1 VGYGMDFGYTNDP
14 TTLMACYTY
23 NDTLI
28 WDELIYERGMTN
40 PAIAKRMQSLGIDR
54 RSYVYADSSEPKSID
69 EINAYGFAIKGA
81 EKGKD
86 SIMFGIG
93 ILQEYKMLIT
103 KRSSNT
109 IKELRKYCY
118 DTDRSGTNLNR
129 PIDDYNHSADAMRY
143 LAIS

>member
-1 VGYGMDFGYTNDP
+1 
-14 TTLMACYTY
+14 
-23 NDTLI
+23 
-28 WDELIYERGMTN
+28 
-40 PAIAKRMQSLGIDR
+40 
-54 RSYVYADSSEPKSID
+54 EPKSID

-93 ILQEYKMLIT
+93 VLQEYQMFIT

-118 DTDRSGTNLNR
+118 DRDRSGVSLNR

-143 LAIS
+143 LAISKLAKSRKKSIKFGKSQTINNY